1 VIVHLLYREE
11 KAMNEQT
18 GLARLCEFYIRRV
31 TFIGAAYA
39 IIPTIVWFGAVFLLL
54 PFRSVYVLRLVL
66 SLAVG
71 GPVAGF
77 VNRFGVRLWLTK
89 HESSEGPATVLDGV
103 LIGAACGFGTAF
115 LPPLTSLISSHHIE
129 EAKAFIIIAWFA
141 ATVIGALIGGVL
153 AAAGRKH
160 LPAAGARKQGG
171 PR

>member
-1 VIVHLLYREE
+1 
-11 KAMNEQT
+11 MNEQT
-18 GLARLCEFYIRRV
+18 RMRGLCEFYIRRV

-39 IIPTIVWFGAVFLLL
+39 IVPTLVWFGAVFLMV

-66 SLAVG
+66 CLAAG
-71 GPVAGF
+71 GPLAAF
-77 VNRFGVRLWLTK
+77 VNRFGVRLWLVK

-103 LIGAACGFGTAF
+103 LIGAACGFGTAL

-129 EAKAFIIIAWFA
+129 EAKTFIIIAWFA
-141 ATVIGALIGGVL
+141 ATAIGSVIGGIIASV
-153 AAAGRKH
+153 GRKH